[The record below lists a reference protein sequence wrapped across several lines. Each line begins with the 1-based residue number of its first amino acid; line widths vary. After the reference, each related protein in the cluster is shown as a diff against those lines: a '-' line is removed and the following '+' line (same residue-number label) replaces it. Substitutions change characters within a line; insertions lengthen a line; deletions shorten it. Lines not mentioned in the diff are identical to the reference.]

1 MCRWVSY
8 FGNPIQLDELLYKP
22 PRSLVEQSRAS
33 SDEHL
38 ANADGFGLGW
48 YGHLPEPGVFHS
60 VAPAW
65 SDPNLRELCGQVTSH
80 LFIAHV
86 RAATGTPVQQT
97 NCHPFRH
104 GRWIFVHNGFIA
116 GYERLRRELVLAIDP
131 SLFWD
136 VRGTTDSEVMF
147 HLALTFGLDDEP
159 LPALERM
166 AGFIEAAGRRLGI
179 DEPLQMTLGVSNG
192 ERLYGVRYASGP
204 VANTLY
210 VSSTVSDLRQLYPER
225 EQRLHFSEESRAVVS
240 EPLFDLPGLWHEVPA
255 GSALIVQEGP
265 DEAVPFAPRPPS
277 GPTT

>member
-22 PRSLVEQSRAS
+22 AHSLIEQSRAS
-33 SDEHL
+33 GDEHL

-48 YGHLPEPGVFHS
+48 YGHREEPGVFHS

-65 SDPNLRELCGQVTSH
+65 NDPNLRELCGQVTSH

-86 RAATGTPVQQT
+86 RAATGTAVQQT

-104 GRWIFVHNGFIA
+104 GRWIFAHNGFIA

-136 VRGTTDSEVMF
+136 IRGTTDSEVMF
-147 HLALTFGLDDEP
+147 HLALTFGLEDEP
-159 LPALERM
+159 LSALERM
-166 AGFIEAAGRRLGI
+166 AGFVEHTGRRMGI
-179 DEPLQMTLGVSNG
+179 DEPVQMTLGVADG

-210 VSSTVSDLRQLYPER
+210 LSSTPAELRRLYPER
-225 EQRLHFSEESRAVVS
+225 ERQRHFSEEARAIVS
-240 EPLFDLPGLWHEVPA
+240 EPLIDLPGAWHEVVA
-255 GSALIVQEGP
+255 GTAVIVQDGP
-265 DEAVPFAPRPPS
+265 DQIVPFTPRPPS
-277 GPTT
+277 GAGA